1 MYVKIKGRSDGGA
14 DTAEADCG
22 KSQTYLQQSGYGSTV
37 LTSNSL
43 DANPAII
50 YESTF
55 VAVYAKPTA
64 EHAFRRTL
72 LTHSRSR
79 LERLSNRQ

>member
-1 MYVKIKGRSDGGA
+1 MLVLIH
-14 DTAEADCG
+14 TAEADCG
-22 KSQTYLQQSGYGSTV
+22 ESQTYLLQSGYGSTV

-72 LTHSRSR
+72 LTHSRF
-79 LERLSNRQ
+79 LT

>member
-1 MYVKIKGRSDGGA
+1 MYVKIKGKSDGDA

-22 KSQTYLQQSGYGSTV
+22 GESQTYLQQSGYGSTV

-64 EHAFRRTL
+64 EHAFRHTL
-72 LTHSRSR
+72 LTHSPSR
-79 LERLSNRQ
+79 HSNRQ